1 MQQDRR
7 RFLATALTAAPL
19 FVPRS
24 AWGANDRVAYG
35 LIGAG
40 GRGRYLQGNFQ
51 KLGAECVAIAEVYEP
66 NLQNALKTTP
76 DAKAYVDYHDLLA
89 QPGVDAVVIATPD
102 HQHAPNLFAA
112 LDAKK
117 DVYLEKPMSH
127 SIEESQ
133 RMIQAV
139 RKTDRIVQVGM
150 QRRSAPAVI
159 KAKEVFDS
167 GILGKVTMAKPM
179 WNWNVSQPLNNS
191 PLPGKLDWVRF
202 LGKAKPRDLEPM
214 RFRSWRYFWD
224 YSGGNMTD
232 QGTHLMDVVQWFTG
246 AGFARSAVSFGQLA
260 KNTGSEVPDV
270 FCGVFEYPNL
280 MATWTLNYCNS
291 YDNDWSVMFQGDRGT
306 MLLNTEG
313 FKIWQEPWLKNPK
326 PVQEMAAPIP
336 IEPHIQ
342 NFLDCVKS
350 RMQPNAPVEVGASA
364 VSAPHLA
371 NVAFHGNRRAHLSPD
386 GTTVS

>member
-1 MQQDRR
+1 MSQNRR
-7 RFLATALTAAPL
+7 NFIASALTAAPL

-24 AWGANDRVAYG
+24 AWGANDRLAYG
-35 LIGAG
+35 LIGSG

-76 DAKAYVDYHDLLA
+76 EAKPYLDYHDLLA
-89 QPGVDAVVIATPD
+89 QKGVDAVVIASPD
-102 HQHAPNLFAA
+102 HQHAPMLFAA

-139 RKTDRIVQVGM
+139 RKTDRIVQIGM

-179 WNWNVSQPLNNS
+179 WNWNVSRPLDNS
-191 PLPGKLDWVRF
+191 PLPGKLDWNRF
-202 LGKAKPRDLEPM
+202 LGKAKQRDLEPM

-246 AGFARSAVSFGQLA
+246 SGFARSAVSFGQLA

-270 FCGVFEYPNL
+270 FCAVYEYPTL
-280 MATWTLNYCNS
+280 MATWTLNYANS
-291 YDNDWSVMFQGDRGT
+291 YNNDWSVMFQGDRGT

-313 FKIWQEPWLKNPK
+313 YKIWAEPWLKNPQ

-350 RMQPNAPVEVGASA
+350 RKQPNAPVEVGASA

-371 NVAFHGNRRAHLSPD
+371 NVAFHGNRRAYLSAD
-386 GTTVS
+386 GTKVS

>member
-1 MQQDRR
+1 MSQDRR
-7 RFLATALTAAPL
+7 TFLASTLAAAPM
-19 FVPRS
+19 FVPQS
-24 AWGANDRVAYG
+24 AFGANDRVSYG
-35 LIGAG
+35 LIGSG

-51 KLGAECVAIAEVYEP
+51 KLGAECVAVAEVYEP
-66 NLQNALKTTP
+66 NLEAALKTTP
-76 DAKAYVDYHDLLA
+76 EAKRYVDYHDLLA

-102 HQHAPNLFAA
+102 HQHAPCLYAA
-112 LDAKK
+112 LGAKK

-127 SIEESQ
+127 SIAQSQ
-133 RMIQAV
+133 EMIAAV
-139 RKTDRIVQVGM
+139 RRTSQIVQIGM

-159 KAKEVFDS
+159 AAKAKFDS

-179 WNWNVSQPLNNS
+179 WNWNVSKALNNT
-191 PLPGKLDWVRF
+191 PLPGKLDWNRF
-202 LGKAKPRDLEPM
+202 LGSAKPRDLEPM

-246 AGFARSAVSFGQLA
+246 AGLAKSAVCFGQMA

-270 FCGVFEYPNL
+270 FCAVFEYDKL
-280 MATWTLNYCNS
+280 MATWTLNYCNA
-291 YDNDWSVMFQGDRGT
+291 YDNDWSVMFQGDEGT
-306 MLLNTEG
+306 MLLNTAG
-313 FKIWQEPWLKNPK
+313 YKIWKEPWTKNPA
-326 PVQEMAAPIP
+326 PVEEMAAPIP

-350 RMQPNAPVEVGASA
+350 RKEPNAPVAVGASA

-371 NVAFHGNRRAHLSPD
+371 NVAFHGNRRAFLSAD
-386 GTTVS
+386 GTKVS